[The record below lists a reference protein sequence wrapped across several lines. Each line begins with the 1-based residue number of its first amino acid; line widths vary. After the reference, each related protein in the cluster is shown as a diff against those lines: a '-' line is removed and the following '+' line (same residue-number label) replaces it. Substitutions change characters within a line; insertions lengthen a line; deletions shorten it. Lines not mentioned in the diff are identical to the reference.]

1 MRYQNTLKNEVL
13 LRGIGL
19 HTGRNISMR
28 LKPAPRDSGI
38 VLVRTDKKNVEINV
52 GVNSVADTTFAT
64 TLAFNGA
71 RVGTVEHLL
80 SALAGLN
87 IDNLC
92 VEIDGPEIP
101 IMDGS
106 ALYFARAIID
116 AGIARQ
122 GKRVTCIRILKP
134 IVLTEGQCQ
143 IAAIP
148 YEGTKISCSVNYNH
162 PLFEEQKLSIDV
174 TGANFMNEIAPART
188 FGFLRDVRMLRAKG
202 LAKGGSL
209 DNAIVVGENGVLNKG
224 ELRFKDEF
232 VRHKILDTIGDFS
245 LLGYPIYGHIIA
257 QRPGHSLNIK
267 FLRKFLLSAGSW
279 EIISDAVPVESACNE
294 SMTAR
299 SLATQV

>member
-1 MRYQNTLKNEVL
+1 MRYQNTLKSEVL
-13 LRGIGL
+13 VRGIGL
-19 HTGRNISMR
+19 HSGRTINMR
-28 LKPAPRDSGI
+28 LKPAPRDTGI
-38 VLVRTDKKNVEINV
+38 VFVRKDKKSVEVNAS
-52 GVNSVADTTFAT
+52 VNSVADTTFAT
-64 TLAFNGA
+64 NLAFDGA

-92 VEIDGPEIP
+92 VELDGPEVP

-106 ALYFARAIID
+106 ALYFTHKILEV
-116 AGIARQ
+116 GIAKQ
-122 GKRVTCIRILKP
+122 AKKVSCIRILKP
-134 IVLTEGQCQ
+134 IVITEGHCQ
-143 IAAIP
+143 IAVVP

-174 TGANFMNEIAPART
+174 TGTNFIKEIAPART
-188 FGFLRDVRMLRAKG
+188 FGFLRDVRMLRLNG

-245 LLGYPIYGHIIA
+245 LLGYPVYGHIIA
-257 QRPGHSLNIK
+257 HRPGHSLNVK
-267 FLRKFLLSAGSW
+267 FLRKLLLSADSW
-279 EIISDAVPVESACNE
+279 EIISDPVIMESP
-294 SMTAR
+294 R
-299 SLATQV
+299 SIATQV